1 MEGDSYLLYVITATV
16 LFMIC
21 MILGFRAKAVK
32 GVSWWLLTGYF
43 WCFFLTIAISF
54 IVLSPYIVYVPHL
67 FRLANIPFLLMM
79 PFSWLYF
86 RNTLRGGGLY
96 KQDLLHLIPALIYI
110 VDFLPFFMLSGDE
123 KLTILRGLDRY
134 GLKGAYAEG
143 WFMPSGWHNV
153 IRFLTAAGYWA
164 AQWKLMQYYKTAPV
178 PQRRKW
184 LEGLLYTELFIFLP
198 AIIIL
203 VSGRIDLYN
212 LVVNMFCLL
221 VALIQGYMLLMK
233 PEILYGFPAEPY
245 VSSGTLVEEKDGKYI
260 ENLEK
265 GRTPRPVDDA
275 LVGQIKKSLGQLM
288 DENHL
293 FLDPELKL
301 FHLAERIGVPTY
313 KLSVYFNDY
322 EKMNFYEF
330 INHRRIEFCIAK
342 IHSGEARLKTVE
354 ALSVESGF
362 NSRTTFIRAFKK
374 VTGKTPSDFMH
385 DLN

>member
-1 MEGDSYLLYVITATV
+1 
-16 LFMIC
+16 
-21 MILGFRAKAVK
+21 
-32 GVSWWLLTGYF
+32 
-43 WCFFLTIAISF
+43 
-54 IVLSPYIVYVPHL
+54 
-67 FRLANIPFLLMM
+67 
-79 PFSWLYF
+79 
-86 RNTLRGGGLY
+86 
-96 KQDLLHLIPALIYI
+96 
-110 VDFLPFFMLSGDE
+110 
-123 KLTILRGLDRY
+123 
-134 GLKGAYAEG
+134 
-143 WFMPSGWHNV
+143 
-153 IRFLTAAGYWA
+153 
-164 AQWKLMQYYKTAPV
+164 
-178 PQRRKW
+178 
-184 LEGLLYTELFIFLP
+184 
-198 AIIIL
+198 
-203 VSGRIDLYN
+203 
-212 LVVNMFCLL
+212 MFCLL

-245 VSSGTLVEEKDGKYI
+245 VSSGTVVEEKDGKYI

-342 IHSGEARLKTVE
+342 IHSGEARLKTLE